1 MSVKKASSWVGSTDR
16 EIVELAGSEPPASA
30 YESNN
35 NTGQVQS
42 HQSRIEIAYRAIVSV
57 L

>member
-1 MSVKKASSWVGSTDR
+1 MSVEKASSWVGSTDG
-16 EIVELAGSEPPASA
+16 EIIELAGSEPPVSA
-30 YESNN
+30 YESNS

-42 HQSRIEIAYRAIVSV
+42 HQNRIEIAYRAIVSV